1 MGRAAL
7 REAIEK
13 STNLALRAVQVVGV
27 AFITVLAVLAP
38 LDKDLQVV
46 QVDLTIKQVVVVVV
60 EQATLDR
67 LITRVVQVDLV

>member
-7 REAIEK
+7 REVQQK
-13 STNLALRAVQVVGV
+13 STNLAIRAVQVVGV

-46 QVDLTIKQVVVVVV
+46 QAVLTIPQVAAVVV
-60 EQATLDR
+60 ELAPLDR
-67 LITRVVQVDLV
+67 LITQVVQADLV